1 MKTNPTQIAEVYRA
15 YLGERQAEPGVGC
28 PTPEDLVRL
37 VIQGADRKARARIMD
52 HVSNCA
58 DCALVLKSILR
69 LSGEIDK
76 LTGKAEA
83 VQRCPQDE
91 VLGEK
96 ERVRLFPGRR
106 AAVAILA
113 GIIGLTIITL
123 SVIRISNRPVVRGT
137 ARPRIQLLS
146 PKQGATY
153 PAAEDIKFKWEAVPK
168 AARYTVE
175 LFNRSLEKVW
185 RSGPISNAGTEL
197 PAEAR
202 GVIFKGETY
211 FWRVTAVLEDGA
223 ERISKL
229 AEFSI
234 RK

>member
-1 MKTNPTQIAEVYRA
+1 MKTNLTQIAEVYRA
-15 YLGERQAEPGVGC
+15 YLGERQVEPGVGC
-28 PTPEDLVRL
+28 PTPEDLVQFAT
-37 VIQGADRKARARIMD
+37 QGANRKARARIME

-69 LSGEIDK
+69 LSVEIDK

-83 VQRCPQDE
+83 FQRCPQDE
-91 VLGEK
+91 VLGMK

-113 GIIGLTIITL
+113 GMIGLTIITL
-123 SVIRISNRPVVRGT
+123 SVIRISDRPAVRGT

-153 PAAEDIKFKWEAVPK
+153 PAEDIKFKWEAVPK

-185 RSGPISNAGTEL
+185 RSGPISGAGTEL

-202 GVIFKGETY
+202 GVIFEGETY
-211 FWRVTAVLEDGA
+211 FWRVTVVLEDG
-223 ERISKL
+223 EELISRL
-229 AEFSI
+229 AEFSV

>member
-1 MKTNPTQIAEVYRA
+1 MKTNLTQIAEVYRA
-15 YLGERQAEPGVGC
+15 YLGERKVESGAGC
-28 PTPEDLVRL
+28 PTPEDLVRFATR
-37 VIQGADRKARARIMD
+37 GTGRKARVRILE

-83 VQRCPQDE
+83 FQRCPQDE
-91 VLGEK
+91 VLGKK
-96 ERVRLFPGRR
+96 EHVRLIPGRR

-113 GIIGLTIITL
+113 GMIGLTIMTL
-123 SVIRISNRPVVRGT
+123 SVIRISDRPVVRGT
-137 ARPRIQLLS
+137 AKFRIRLLS
-146 PKQGATY
+146 PKQRASY
-153 PAAEDIKFKWEAVPK
+153 LAEDIKFKWEAVPK

-175 LFNRSLEKVW
+175 LFNRSLERVW
-185 RSGPISNAGTEL
+185 RSGPISNSGTEL

-202 GVIFKGETY
+202 GVIFEGETY
-211 FWRVTAVLEDGA
+211 FWRVTVVLEDGA
-223 ERISKL
+223 ELISRL

>member
-15 YLGERQAEPGVGC
+15 YLDERKAEPGEGC
-28 PTPEDLVRL
+28 PIPEDLVQFAT
-37 VIQGADRKARARIMD
+37 QGANRKARVRIME

-76 LTGKAEA
+76 LTGKTE
-83 VQRCPQDE
+83 VFQRCPQDE
-91 VLGEK
+91 ALGKK
-96 ERVRLFPGRR
+96 ERFQLIPGRR
-106 AAVAILA
+106 AAVAMLA
-113 GIIGLTIITL
+113 GMIGLTIITL
-123 SVIRISNRPVVRGT
+123 SVIRISDRPVVRGT
-137 ARPRIQLLS
+137 AGPRVQLLS

-153 PAAEDIKFKWEAVPK
+153 PAEDIKFKWEAVPK

-175 LFNRSLEKVW
+175 LFNRSLEKIW

-211 FWRVTAVLEDGA
+211 FWRVTAVLEEG
-223 ERISKL
+223 EELVSRL

>member
-1 MKTNPTQIAEVYRA
+1 MKTNLTQIAKVYRA
-15 YLGERQAEPGVGC
+15 YLGERKVEPGVGC
-28 PTPEDLVRL
+28 PTPEDLVQFAT
-37 VIQGADRKARARIMD
+37 QGANRKARVRIME

-69 LSGEIDK
+69 LSGEIDE

-91 VLGEK
+91 VLGKK
-96 ERVRLFPGRR
+96 ERVRLIPGRR

-113 GIIGLTIITL
+113 GMVGLTIITL
-123 SVIRISNRPVVRGT
+123 SVIRISDRPVVRGT
-137 ARPRIQLLS
+137 AGPRIQLLS

-153 PAAEDIKFKWEAVPK
+153 PAGEIKFKWEAVPK

-175 LFNRSLEKVW
+175 LFNRSLERIW
-185 RSGPISNAGTEL
+185 QSGPISNTGTEL
-197 PAEAR
+197 PAEVR
-202 GVIFKGETY
+202 GVILEGETY
-211 FWRVTAVLEDGA
+211 FWRITVVLEDGA
-223 ERISKL
+223 ELISKL

>member
-1 MKTNPTQIAEVYRA
+1 MKTNLTQIAEAYRA
-15 YLGERQAEPGVGC
+15 YLGERKVEPGVGC
-28 PTPEDLVRL
+28 PTPEDLVQFAT
-37 VIQGADRKARARIMD
+37 QGVNRKARARIME

-58 DCALVLKSILR
+58 DCALVLQSILR

-91 VLGEK
+91 VSEKK

-113 GIIGLTIITL
+113 GMIGLTIITL
-123 SVIRISNRPVVRGT
+123 SVIRISDRPVVRGT

-146 PKQGATY
+146 PKQAATY
-153 PAAEDIKFKWEAVPK
+153 PVEDIKFKWEAVPK

-185 RSGPISNAGTEL
+185 RSGPVSNAGTEL
-197 PAEAR
+197 PVEAR
-202 GVIFKGETY
+202 GVIFEGETY
-211 FWRVTAVLEDGA
+211 FWRVTAVLEDGT
-223 ERISKL
+223 ELTSRL
-229 AEFSI
+229 AEFSV

>member
-15 YLGERQAEPGVGC
+15 YLGERKVEPGVGC

-37 VIQGADRKARARIMD
+37 VIQGVDRKARARIME

-58 DCALVLKSILR
+58 DCALVLQSILR

-83 VQRCPQDE
+83 FQRCPQDE
-91 VLGEK
+91 VLGKK

-106 AAVAILA
+106 TVIAILA
-113 GIIGLTIITL
+113 GMIGLTIITL

-153 PAAEDIKFKWEAVPK
+153 PVEDIKFKWESVPK

-175 LFNRSLEKVW
+175 LFNRSLEKIW

-202 GVIFKGETY
+202 GVILGGETY
-211 FWRVTAVLEDGA
+211 FWRVTVVLEDGA
-223 ERISKL
+223 ELISKL

>member
-1 MKTNPTQIAEVYRA
+1 MKTNLTQIAEVYRA
-15 YLGERQAEPGVGC
+15 YLDERKVEPGVGC
-28 PTPEDLVRL
+28 PTPEDLARL
-37 VIQGADRKARARIMD
+37 VTQGADRKARVRIME
-52 HVSNCA
+52 HVSNCT

-76 LTGKAEA
+76 LTRKAEA
-83 VQRCPQDE
+83 PQSCPQDE
-91 VLGEK
+91 VSSKK
-96 ERVRLFPGRR
+96 EHVRPIMGRR

-113 GIIGLTIITL
+113 GLSGLTIVTL
-123 SVIRISNRPVVRGT
+123 SVIKLSDRPVVRGT
-137 ARPRIQLLS
+137 ERLRIRLLS
-146 PKQGATY
+146 PKQGASY
-153 PAAEDIKFKWEAVPK
+153 PAKDIKFKWGVVPK

-185 RSGPISNAGTEL
+185 QSGPISDAETEL

-202 GVIFKGETY
+202 GVIFDGETY
-211 FWRVTAVLEDGA
+211 FWRVTAVLEEG
-223 ERISKL
+223 EELVSRL